1 MIQLPFIDG
10 VAIFDEDTP
19 LELITALQP
28 DFIFKGGDYLPEDV
42 VGADIVKARGG
53 AVRIVPTLGSHSS
66 TSLIG
71 D

>member
-1 MIQLPFIDG
+1 M
-10 VAIFDEDTP
+10 AIFDEDTP

-53 AVRIVPTLGSHSS
+53 EVRIVPTLGSHSS